1 MKTPLVI
8 EKKKIKEVHDYFRDK
23 LVTGDFEVKEIKTHT
38 ISLIIDKEYFFRI
51 WTSSE
56 DFAIGT
62 YATGTDAL
70 NNNNFM
76 SITFRVKD
84 KKALWSKLKPIIKK
98 YNDTVV
104 LAEKKETF
112 EQLKK
117 ELEL

>member
-23 LVTGDFEVKEIKTHT
+23 LVTGDFEVKKIEEYT
-38 ISLIIDKEYFFRI
+38 ISLIIDKEYLFRI
-51 WTSSE
+51 WTATE
-56 DFAIGT
+56 DFGIQT
-62 YATGTDAL
+62 YGTGTDAMKK
-70 NNNNFM
+70 NSFM
-76 SITFRVKD
+76 SITFREKD

-98 YNDTVV
+98 HNDTVI
-104 LAEKKETF
+104 LAEKKRTF